1 MVMFANQ
8 LGKFLEKA
16 SKGPGL
22 DHMRFV
28 VTQGEDPQTVEI
40 EVTCS
45 YDSVFTVDWSLDDGV
60 LDDLSKSLYLE
71 AASCNDADYGY
82 EVVEDAEEL
91 RWFAEKLQEL
101 ISGDDWDL
109 NEFLGNEDED
119 SGDDVERRVVR
130 VYIPKG
136 VRVEIVTHD
145 KDSVEMTMME

>member
-1 MVMFANQ
+1 MVVSANQ
-8 LGKFLEKA
+8 LEKFLEKA
-16 SKGPGL
+16 SKKLGL

-60 LDDLSKSLYLE
+60 LDDLPKSLYLE

-91 RWFAEKLQEL
+91 QWFAEKLQGL

-109 NEFLGNEDED
+109 NGFLGKEDED
-119 SGDDVERRVVR
+119 SGDNVGYHVVR
-130 VYIPKG
+130 VYIPKN
-136 VRVEIVTHD
+136 VKVEIVTHD
-145 KDSVEMTMME
+145 KDSVEVTME

>member
-1 MVMFANQ
+1 MVMSVYQ
-8 LGKFLEKA
+8 LEEFLGKA
-16 SKGPGL
+16 SKGLGS

-45 YDSVFTVDWSLDDGV
+45 YDSVFTVDWVLDDGT
-60 LDDLSKSLYLE
+60 LDDLPKSLYLE

-91 RWFAEKLQEL
+91 QWFAEQLQEL

-109 NEFLGNEDED
+109 NDFLGKENED
-119 SGDDVERRVVR
+119 SRGNVEHRVVR
-130 VYIPKG
+130 VYIPKN
-136 VRVEIVTHD
+136 VKVEIVTHD
-145 KDSVEMTMME
+145 KDSVEVTME

>member
-1 MVMFANQ
+1 MVMSVYQ
-8 LGKFLEKA
+8 LEEFLEKA
-16 SKGPGL
+16 SKRLGS

-45 YDSVFTVDWSLDDGV
+45 YDSVFIVDWFLDDGA
-60 LDDLSKSLYLE
+60 LDDLPKSLYLE

-82 EVVEDAEEL
+82 EVAEDAEEL
-91 RWFAEKLQEL
+91 QWFAEKLQGL

-109 NEFLGNEDED
+109 NDFLGKEDED
-119 SGDDVERRVVR
+119 SGDNVGHRVVR
-130 VYIPKG
+130 VYIPKN

-145 KDSVEMTMME
+145 KDSVEVTME